1 MVTLRRLSLDIIFLF
16 GNTKL
21 LTMRDISIKETYTF
35 TKETNKY
42 AMDTYQEII
51 GSNININ
58 TSFSTLTVIDT
69 CKNVGDYNV
78 NVQKFYFLRKL

>member
-51 GSNININ
+51 GSYININ

-69 CKNVGDYNV
+69 CKNVRDYNV